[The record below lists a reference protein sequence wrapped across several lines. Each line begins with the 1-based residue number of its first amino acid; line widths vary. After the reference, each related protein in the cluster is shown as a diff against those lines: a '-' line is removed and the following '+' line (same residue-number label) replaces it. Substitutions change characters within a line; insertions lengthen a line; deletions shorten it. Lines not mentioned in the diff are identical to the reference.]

1 MSKGFFSSWDQ
12 TSFTLFKFSFIFIF
26 FIKSFVVGT
35 KTFLGSMTNHGWIA
49 ILKEVGNDYKL
60 LYIIFHTL
68 GIKIREQCN
77 LGKPQWLNWI
87 NVLDFFCWENSVW
100 MRGLRIEKKLN
111 KIIFTALSFPTLAL
125 CIFFAIIFLKYC
137 IWLSDGVG

>member
-68 GIKIREQCN
+68 GIKIRKQCN
-77 LGKPQWLNWI
+77 LGKPQWLNRI
-87 NVLDFFCWENSVW
+87 KVLDFFLLREQSSNKGLADWKKIKTKLFLLHFLSNPNS
-100 MRGLRIEKKLN
+100 
-111 KIIFTALSFPTLAL
+111 L
-125 CIFFAIIFLKYC
+125 CIFCNYHFEILHLA
-137 IWLSDGVG
+137 